1 MEVPVVTAV
10 RVLKPYVLDVTFDDG
25 VCRRVDIAELLHGE
39 VFEPLRDVQLF
50 SQASVD
56 PVWHTVVWP
65 NGADLAPE
73 WLYEPDPDKYRKM
86 TNGDL

>member
-25 VCRRVDIAELLHGE
+25 VCRRVDVAGLLRGE
-39 VFEPLRDVQLF
+39 VFAPLRDVELF
-50 SQASVD
+50 AQASVD

-73 WLYEPDPDKYRKM
+73 FLYNPDAE
-86 TNGDL
+86 